1 MFNLCDSRYTECM
14 KVFLSHSSTYYR
26 DDRDL
31 IRKITDELKRAG
43 MDVWDDS
50 VEVLPG
56 DNWAQLTS
64 QALEESQAMVVLFTP
79 ESLDSKWIKWNIGFA
94 LGNISYDH
102 RLVPVLIGD
111 PNRFSQENLP
121 FPWIFQHLK
130 VVNIPDQ
137 GKNDENIK
145 QIADA
150 IKAAA

>member
-1 MFNLCDSRYTECM
+1 
-14 KVFLSHSSTYYR
+14 
-26 DDRDL
+26 
-31 IRKITDELKRAG
+31 

-121 FPWIFQHLK
+121 FPWIFRNLK
-130 VVNIPDQ
+130 VVHIPDH

>member
-1 MFNLCDSRYTECM
+1 M
-14 KVFLSHSSTYYR
+14 KVFLSHSSNYSYDR

-50 VEVLPG
+50 IEVLPG

-64 QALEESQAMVVLFTP
+64 QALEESQAMVVLLTP
-79 ESLDSKWIKWNIGFA
+79 ESADSKWIKWNIGFA
-94 LGNISYDH
+94 LGNISYKN
-102 RLVPVLIGD
+102 RLIPVLVGD
-111 PNRFSQENLP
+111 PNRFSKEQI
-121 FPWIFQHLK
+121 PWIFKHLK
-130 VVNIPDQ
+130 VINLLDQ

-150 IKAAA
+150 IKEAA

>member
-1 MFNLCDSRYTECM
+1 M
-14 KVFLSHSSTYYR
+14 KVFLSHSSNYYR

-64 QALEESQAMVVLFTP
+64 QALEESQAMVVLLTP
-79 ESLDSKWIKWNIGFA
+79 ESIDSKWINWNIGFA
-94 LGNISYDH
+94 LGNISYKK
-102 RLVPVLIGD
+102 RLIPVLVGD
-111 PNRFSQENLP
+111 PNRFSKEQI
-121 FPWIFQHLK
+121 PWIFKHLK
-130 VVNIPDQ
+130 VINVPEN

-145 QIADA
+145 QIAEA
-150 IKAAA
+150 IKEAA

>member
-1 MFNLCDSRYTECM
+1 M

-121 FPWIFQHLK
+121 FPWIFHHLK
-130 VVNIPDQ
+130 VVNIPDH
-137 GKNDENIK
+137 GKNEENIK